1 MLTSETFCRAGINV
15 FKKCSRLT
23 DCSEIQTHNYLVRKR
38 KWPVWLN
45 GWLFVYELNGC
56 GFESHCS
63 HLNFRYQPCFEQ
75 GVPWHSGNYIVTS
88 LEHTVIA
95 LRCFNIWSL
104 NIQISFFIQLY
115 AAYFR
120 PYVIFHPHH
129 PTWEISWQIKV
140 GRNRSETYMKSS
152 VRH

>member
-38 KWPVWLN
+38 KWPAWLN

-75 GVPWHSGNYIVTS
+75 GVPWHSGNYIVTW
-88 LEHTVIA
+88 LEHTVIVNLPPPPPN
-95 LRCFNIWSL
+95 LRDVVTNKGWQEQIW
-104 NIQISFFIQLY
+104 NVY
-115 AAYFR
+115 
-120 PYVIFHPHH
+120 
-129 PTWEISWQIKV
+129 EIL
-140 GRNRSETYMKSS
+140 SETFATFL
-152 VRH
+152 